1 MKLARAFWILG
12 NLLVNITIGI
22 YIYLSSKAPV
32 DIVER
37 YSYMNENWNIYAGH
51 WKAEFV
57 FMTMIAIGAIF
68 FAINSKKV
76 SWSLISV
83 GQLISLT
90 LYPLMLGGYY
100 NTPVELAEMANQI
113 AIVVFVFGNIVY
125 LGGLIHLYLYDS
137 LLKKW
142 IRFSAVCFAS
152 IALIAFSISFMGF
165 ISWKQALIIGPLTNM
180 LFLINAYYGFKINL
194 ENMKK

>member
-1 MKLARAFWILG
+1 MKLAKTFWILG

-32 DIVER
+32 DVVER

-83 GQLISLT
+83 GLLISLT

-142 IRFSAVCFAS
+142 IRFSAVGCAS
-152 IALIAFSISFMGF
+152 LALIAFTISFMGF
-165 ISWKQALIIGPLTNM
+165 ISWKQALIIGPLTNL

-194 ENMKK
+194 ENMN